1 MAIILGMDIGSSYS
15 KAVLLKDNSLLA
27 FAIIHTGGNYRLAA
41 ERVKEEALKR
51 VDLGEERI
59 VSTIVSGVGAP
70 ATSLAQ
76 QEVAEILALGQG
88 IHYYFP
94 SVRTVIDVGG
104 QASKVVKLDES
115 GRPLDFAL
123 SEKCATGSGKFL
135 QVIAKVLQVKLEE
148 LGPLSF
154 QSNKKVQFT
163 TGCAVFAESEAISH
177 IADGASKED
186 IIAGVHDAIALK
198 IQGLINKL
206 TWEKDC
212 AIVGGGALD
221 KGLVKSIEERLNIK
235 LLVPDNPQIVQALGA
250 ALLAGERVA
259 AERAFQ
265 GL

>member
-1 MAIILGMDIGSSYS
+1 MAIILGLDIGSCFS
-15 KAVLLKDNSLLA
+15 KAVLSKDSSLLA
-27 FAIIHTGGNYRLAA
+27 SAIIHTGGNYHLAA
-41 ERVKEEALKR
+41 ERVKEEALKG
-51 VDLGEERI
+51 VDFGEESIASII
-59 VSTIVSGVGAP
+59 VTGVGAP
-70 ATSLAQ
+70 ATAYAQ

-148 LGPLSF
+148 LGTLSF
-154 QSNKKVQFT
+154 QSHKKIQFT
-163 TGCAVFAESEAISH
+163 TSCAVFAESEAISR
-177 IADGASKED
+177 IADGVSKED
-186 IIAGVHDAIALK
+186 IIAGVHDSIALK

-206 TWEKDC
+206 SWEKDC
-212 AIVGGGALD
+212 AMVGGGALD
-221 KGLVKSIEERLNIK
+221 KGLVKSIEDKLGIK

-250 ALLAGERVA
+250 ALLAREKVA
-259 AERAFQ
+259 A
-265 GL
+265 